1 MIIADYKYGRLGN
14 NLELAAHLIAF
25 SILYKK
31 EVSLSYLQDAK
42 DNFPYFR
49 GNELL
54 IYPGRNVSK
63 TAAIVYLKAFQI
75 ARRLGFI
82 KQVDY
87 LKDNKWEFFD
97 ESNCDH
103 ELLHNLLSKKIVFF
117 KGWRF
122 RKRSLSKHDR
132 AEIRR
137 VFKPS
142 KSIEDRSKNLR
153 FSLNAETVVGV
164 HIRWGDLK
172 ELNPS
177 QCLPIDSY
185 LSLMERIY
193 KELLPKKVGFIVC
206 SEEKD
211 LEGLKNYNHV
221 CSRGSPIEDMYALA
235 KADLIV
241 SSGSTF
247 ANWAS
252 FYGSKPLLN
261 ICDNIG
267 DPISALKPYNWQFQ
281 LKL

>member
-63 TAAIVYLKAFQI
+63 NAAIVYLKAFQI

-87 LKDNKWEFFD
+87 LKDNKWEFFNE
-97 ESNCDH
+97 ESCDQ
-103 ELLHNLLSKKIVFF
+103 ELLGNLLREKIVFF

-122 RKRSLSKHDR
+122 RKRSLSQYDKS
-132 AEIRR
+132 EIRR

-142 KSIEDRSKNLR
+142 PSIENRSRNLR
-153 FSLNAETVVGV
+153 LLLNADIVVGI

-172 ELNPS
+172 EVNSS
-177 QCLPIDSY
+177 QCLPIDAYVSAMEK
-185 LSLMERIY
+185 LSN
-193 KELLPKKVGFIVC
+193 ELLPTKVGFIVC
-206 SEEKD
+206 SEEKN
-211 LEGLKNYNHV
+211 LEGLNKYNFVHSGGTPV
-221 CSRGSPIEDMYALA
+221 EDIYALA
-235 KADLIV
+235 EADCIV
-241 SSGSTF
+241 SNGSTF

-252 FYGSKPLLN
+252 FYGSKPLYN
-261 ICDNIG
+261 ILDNLQTSIK
-267 DPISALKPYNWQFQ
+267 DLKPYNWEFQ
-281 LKL
+281 LKI